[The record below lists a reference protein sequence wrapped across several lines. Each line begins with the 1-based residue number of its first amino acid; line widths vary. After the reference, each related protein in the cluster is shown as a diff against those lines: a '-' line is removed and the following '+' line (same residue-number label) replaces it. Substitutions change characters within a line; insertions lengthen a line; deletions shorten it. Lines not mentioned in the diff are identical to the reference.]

1 MFLSIKGCSSKS
13 VRTSTLHGVLGSPF
27 PSRTIVSSAVRLEQ
41 LRNIR
46 HKRIIGVGVSQE
58 GADTKQDFANG
69 QCRTPLVLE
78 NIKTDTSVGVD
89 VAMVNACGKVNLGRL
104 LFVVVVVS
112 RRNWYRRE
120 WKR

>member
-1 MFLSIKGCSSKS
+1 
-13 VRTSTLHGVLGSPF
+13 
-27 PSRTIVSSAVRLEQ
+27 VSSPVGLEQ
-41 LRNIR
+41 LRNIG

-58 GADTKQDFANG
+58 GADTEQDFANG

-104 LFVVVVVS
+104 LLRE
-112 RRNWYRRE
+112 RRIGKGRNGARCRWQV
-120 WKR
+120 

>member
-1 MFLSIKGCSSKS
+1 MFLSIKGCSSWYHA
-13 VRTSTLHGVLGSPF
+13 STLHGVLGSPF
-27 PSRTIVSSAVRLEQ
+27 PSRTIVSSPVGLEQ

-58 GADTKQDFANG
+58 GADTEQDFANG

-104 LFVVVVVS
+104 LL
-112 RRNWYRRE
+112 
-120 WKR
+120 

>member
-1 MFLSIKGCSSKS
+1 
-13 VRTSTLHGVLGSPF
+13 
-27 PSRTIVSSAVRLEQ
+27 VSSAVRLEQ

-46 HKRIIGVGVSQE
+46 HKRIIGVRVSQE